1 MNKAVEQAT
10 VIALAIIGLAILAVL
25 VSNNAKTVPVIGAI
39 SDAFNGALAAATGP
53 VTGTGGFGSIAPL
66 HG

>member
-1 MNKAVEQAT
+1 MNKAVEQVT

-25 VSNNAKTVPVIGAI
+25 VSKSATTVPVIGAI
-39 SDAFNGALAAATGP
+39 SDAFNSALSAATGP
-53 VTGTGGFGSIAPL
+53 VTGGGIGGLPPL